1 MADLIRAGGICTSLC
16 FWSLSKRPRKQ
27 LIPIFRCLTHIHQSS
42 HSLLQ
47 INYCNT
53 RASQLNVSEVSQ
65 ATSLSKYGK
74 QVVLGIETSCDDTG
88 AAVIND
94 SGEVLGE
101 ALLSQQSI
109 HLRHGGII
117 PPLAQRMH
125 RQNIEKVVSE
135 ALDKAGLAVGD
146 LDAIATTVKPGLALS
161 LSVGTNYGKHLALYA
176 GKPFIPI
183 HHMEAHALTI
193 RMVHKVEFPFLVL
206 LLSGGHCLIV
216 IAHSLDHWSIIGQTV
231 DDAPGEALDKGA
243 RRLKLRN
250 IPECSSMSGGHAI
263 EYLAS
268 SGNPRA
274 YEFPTPMGKYRD
286 CSFSFSGL
294 KHSLV
299 KVISKL
305 EEEYEVEGGRIIPPI
320 KDVCASFQYAITKHL
335 VRQTQKAMVYID
347 VRNLLPEANKILVV
361 SGGVACNQY
370 IRNALQKL
378 CEVTGYQL
386 LCPPPKLCTDNGI
399 MIAWNG
405 MERWKTKTG
414 ILYNK
419 EDIEGV
425 QFQSRCQI
433 GEDLTDDVRNLGIP
447 AQKWVKF

>member
-193 RMVHKVEFPFLVL
+193 RMVH
-206 LLSGGHCLIV
+206 
-216 IAHSLDHWSIIGQTV
+216 
-231 DDAPGEALDKGA
+231 KGA